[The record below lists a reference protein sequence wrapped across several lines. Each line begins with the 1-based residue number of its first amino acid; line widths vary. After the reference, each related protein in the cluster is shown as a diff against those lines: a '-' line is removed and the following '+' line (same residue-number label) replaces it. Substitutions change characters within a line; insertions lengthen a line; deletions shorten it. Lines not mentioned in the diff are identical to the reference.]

1 MSGDMEKDIPFGGI
15 HPGRASAL
23 PLTPLLAFG
32 VKLANARLTGKKIF
46 SWFFVLVPRNPSAPL
61 AAPLAVALGFI
72 LFWERCGPWLVPFPE
87 RPGFPCAFFA
97 G

>member
-1 MSGDMEKDIPFGGI
+1 MEKDIPFGGI

-23 PLTPLLAFG
+23 PLTPSLAFG
-32 VKLANARLTGKKIF
+32 VELANARLTGRKIF
-46 SWFFVLVPRNPSAPL
+46 PWFFVLVPHSPSAALPL
-61 AAPLAVALGFI
+61 I
-72 LFWERCGPWLVPFPE
+72 LYRERCRPWLVPFPE